1 MKNKFAI
8 WLNERIPIDF
18 KKTSEVLS
26 EAMREPIPKHMKN
39 WFFALGATPLILF
52 AIQAVTGI
60 LLTFYYVPSPEAA
73 YESVRYITE
82 EVSLGFWIRGMHRW
96 GSNLMVI
103 TIFLHMVRV
112 FITRGY
118 RKPRE
123 LNWIIGM
130 LLFFSTITLCFTG
143 YSLVYNQLSYW
154 AATVGTNMIKEIPL
168 IGTPILEI
176 LRGGSDVTG
185 NTLTRFF
192 NLHVIFMPL
201 VIVLLI
207 IIHIVMVRLHGV
219 SKLDGH
225 EEEEESYPFY
235 PEHFYHTLIIA
246 LFIISVISALSV
258 ILPPGLGEVADP
270 SVTPNHIKPEW
281 YFFGVYSLLKF
292 VPIRLGIFLI
302 AALIIVGTFW
312 PFIEE
317 IIRKKY
323 PKAQNIH
330 YWFATIALV
339 LFLFFTIYEIVV
351 V

>member
-1 MKNKFAI
+1 MKKEYSS
-8 WLNERIPIDF
+8 WLKERLPINL
-18 KKTSEVLS
+18 KKTSEFIAKAL
-26 EAMREPIPKHMKN
+26 REPIPQHMKN

-52 AIQAVTGI
+52 VVQVVTGI

-73 YESVRYITE
+73 YDSVRHITQ

-103 TIFLHMVRV
+103 TLFLHMVRV

-123 LNWIIGM
+123 LNWILGII
-130 LLFFSTITLCFTG
+130 LFLVTLTLCFTG

-154 AATVGTNMIKEIPL
+154 AATVGTNMIKEIPI
-168 IGTPILEI
+168 IGMPVLEI
-176 LRGGSDVTG
+176 LRGGSDVTA

-201 VIVLLI
+201 LITLLI
-207 IIHIVMVRLHGV
+207 VVHILMVRLHGV
-219 SKLDGH
+219 SKLEGH
-225 EEEEESYPFY
+225 EAVEEAYPFY

-246 LFIISVISALSV
+246 LFIVTVISALSV

-281 YFFGVYSLLKF
+281 YFFGVYSVLKF
-292 VPIRLGIFLI
+292 VPIKVGLFLFVS
-302 AALIIVGTFW
+302 LIIVGTFW
-312 PFIEE
+312 PFIDEMF
-317 IIRKKY
+317 RKKY
-323 PKAQNIH
+323 PQLNIH
-330 YWFATIALV
+330 YWFATIAIV
-339 LFLFFTIYEIVV
+339 LFLFFTIFEIVV
-351 V
+351 A